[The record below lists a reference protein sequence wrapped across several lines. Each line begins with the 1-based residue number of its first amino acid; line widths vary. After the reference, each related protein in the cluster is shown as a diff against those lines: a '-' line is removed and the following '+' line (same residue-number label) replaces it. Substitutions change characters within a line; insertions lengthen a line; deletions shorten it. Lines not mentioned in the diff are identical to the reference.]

1 MDRGS
6 SSSRPTP
13 HAGMPKELWPE
24 YLDARFHELIPKLHE
39 DNAIYPV
46 ATAMLAAKKTTGA
59 PFEEHREIHRT
70 GWHGLHDPVLRLADM
85 DREGVA
91 AEFIFHGDFRLGD
104 LFHNGTNRQYP
115 LEAWDAGAR
124 AWNRWAADTF
134 GFALDRFLLTA
145 AVGPCVDMDAA
156 VAEVH
161 WIADHGFAATYGPH
175 YMTHPDL
182 PSLVDEYWEPYWAAC
197 AERGIAIVV
206 HAGFGTAQ
214 GVVFKEIEKIYSTR
228 RGSRRQYRPHGDART
243 CQRGHGRIGTL
254 LLRLHEPQRRVA
266 APAVADDVRRRVRP
280 PPRPQAHA
288 HRDPRRLDPGDAAPP
303 RRGLRRAPRRH
314 SGEAQAERV
323 LASQLPRRRVVHPQG
338 RGRDAPRDRR
348 RDDPLRPRLPAPRE
362 HVAAHPEWLRDA
374 FAGVPEDE
382 LRLMLGE
389 NAIRFFGLDRER
401 LAEIARRIGPTVEE
415 INATDPHI
423 RPELMANFAARG
435 GYLKPS
441 EGDDREG
448 RGAAAPGDGG
458 GPWSPAGGGGRGG
471 GGAGGG
477 SRGAPAEA

>member
-1 MDRGS
+1 MNDRLIIVS
-6 SSSRPTP
+6 SDS
-13 HAGMPKELWPE
+13 HAGMPKELWSE
-24 YLDARFHELIPKLHE
+24 YLDARYHELIPKLHE

-91 AEFIFHGDFRLGD
+91 AEFVFHGDARLGD
-104 LFHNGTNRQYP
+104 LFHNCTNRQYA
-115 LEAWDAGAR
+115 LDAWDAGAR
-124 AWNRWAADTF
+124 AWNRWAADAF

-145 AVGPCVDMDAA
+145 AVGPCVDIDAA

-214 GVVFKEIEKIYSTR
+214 GVVFKEIEKIYSAVAEAAGSTDLTAMLKHADAVPDESAR
-228 RGSRRQYRPHGDART
+228 FFFDFTNRNVESRRPLWQMAFGGVFDRYPGLKLMLTEIRVDWIPSTLSFLDSIYDEHRADIPAKRKPSEYWHRNCIAGASFIHKVEVEMR
-243 CQRGHGRIGTL
+243 HEIGVETIL
-254 LLRLHEPQRRVA
+254 F
-266 APAVADDVRRRVRP
+266 
-280 PPRPQAHA
+280 
-288 HRDPRRLDPGDAAPP
+288 
-303 RRGLRRAPRRH
+303 
-314 SGEAQAERV
+314 
-323 LASQLPRRRVVHPQG
+323 
-338 RGRDAPRDRR
+338 GRDYP
-348 RDDPLRPRLPAPRE
+348 
-362 HVAAHPEWLRDA
+362 HPESTWPHTTQWLQDA
-374 FAGVPEDE
+374 FHGVPEDE

-441 EGDDREG
+441 EGDEQIPSVGLLVEDDLAVATR
-448 RGAAAPGDGG
+448 
-458 GPWSPAGGGGRGG
+458 
-471 GGAGGG
+471 
-477 SRGAPAEA
+477 